1 MGRWERAQEG
11 WGGGVWAYRNGACGM
26 GRCIRRCGGHVG
38 WGGIWGDVEG
48 KEGLGWCLGRWG
60 GHMRDG
66 LVYGPMGRS
75 HVVVKLS
82 SYLKLSKIIASKII
96 SYIARIKSWDILPV
110 CVCDGK

>member
-1 MGRWERAQEG
+1 MRRWEGRGRDGEVYEAMWRAQEG
-11 WGGGVWAYRNGACGM
+11 WGGV
-26 GRCIRRCGGHVG
+26 
-38 WGGIWGDVEG
+38 WGDVEG

-110 CVCDGK
+110 CVCNGK

>member
-1 MGRWERAQEG
+1 MGRWKGRMRD
-11 WGGGVWAYRNGACGM
+11 GVVYGAY
-26 GRCIRRCGGHVG
+26 
-38 WGGIWGDVEG
+38 
-48 KEGLGWCLGRWG
+48 G

-110 CVCDGK
+110 CVCNGK